1 MRFELIALLAAAA
14 SASAQKV
21 VGTAYGF
28 GVGATGGGSAAA
40 VTPTS
45 NDELEK
51 LLSDDEARTILIT
64 KEFDFTGKT
73 STGSGCDR
81 KSCSQKS
88 GGQFYLGELSCAP
101 SDDNVAESSITYD
114 TAGTTALSVGSNKSI
129 LGVGGKGVIKG
140 KGLSIK
146 KNASNV
152 IIQGIHITT
161 INPGIVWGG
170 DALDMQGGNTKIWV
184 DHCKFSL
191 IGRMFVVSHYDGSS
205 ATLSNN
211 EFDGVTTTSAT
222 CNENHYWSLMM
233 IGKNEKFTM
242 DKNYFHHLS
251 GRAPKLG
258 QTGVTGYFHAVNNY
272 FENMKGHAFDAYN
285 GANALVEGN
294 VFQGVSQPS
303 TDVAAKVAT
312 FVVNAGSACSSTL
325 GRACLENSIDST
337 SGKLSGGSSTGFLS
351 AFGKNTVSKPLAVSE
366 VAAYVKA
373 NAGPSNLG
381 AAGAVK
387 ETTPE
392 TPTPVAVAVSSSI
405 DSAKPTTT
413 TQASVQPTTPTSGS
427 TAGAAKLYGQCGG
440 QGYTGPTKCEAG
452 STCVETNA
460 WYSQCIAN
468 PSKFRRALRF

>member
-1 MRFELIALLAAAA
+1 MRFELIALLPAAA
-14 SASAQKV
+14 SAAAQKV

-40 VTPTS
+40 VTPAS
-45 NDELEK
+45 NDELAK

-64 KEFDFTGKT
+64 KEFDFTCKT
-73 STGSGCDR
+73 STGSICDR
-81 KSCSQKS
+81 KYCSQKS
-88 GGQFYLGELSCAP
+88 GGQFYLGELSCAS
-101 SDDNVAESSITYD
+101 SDDNVAVGSITYD

-146 KNASNV
+146 KDASNV
-152 IIQGIHITT
+152 IIQGIHITN
-161 INPGIVWGG
+161 INPGIVWGV

-191 IGRMFVVSHYDGSS
+191 VGRMFVVSHYDGSS

-222 CNENHYWSLMM
+222 CNGNHYWSLMM

-242 DKNYFHHLS
+242 DKNYFHTLS

-258 QTGVTGYFHAVNNY
+258 QTGITGYFHAVNNY
-272 FENMKGHAFDAYN
+272 FENMKGHAFDAYD

-312 FVVNAGSACSSTL
+312 FVVNAGNACSSAL
-325 GRACLENSIDST
+325 GRACLENSVDST

-351 AFGKNTVSKPLAVSE
+351 AIGKNTVSKPLAVSE

-373 NAGPSNLG
+373 NAGASNFG
-381 AAGAVK
+381 TARAVK
-387 ETTPE
+387 GTTPE
-392 TPTPVAVAVSSSI
+392 TPTPVAVAVSSSK
-405 DSAKPTTT
+405 DSAKPTTN
-413 TQASVQPTTPTSGS
+413 TQASVQPAQRS
-427 TAGAAKLYGQCGG
+427 
-440 QGYTGPTKCEAG
+440 YTGSAVAKVTLDLQSAKPDL
-452 STCVETNA
+452 
-460 WYSQCIAN
+460 
-468 PSKFRRALRF
+468 PALRLMLGTANALPTHPNFAALLDSRCRIVES